1 MNDTYHS
8 PQKNTFHWPDIRQNR
23 VNMVK
28 CYSSDIWKY
37 ESSRRPN
44 YKGWRKETEALLKP
58 PHLKQVSWGRK
69 KNKNKLGK
77 IIQEYFIYS
86 TSAIPSHKIV
96 LFILSCFTSDQ
107 FPYHLL
113 IPILLQFC
121 SKWNQESPTFCI
133 QTLSL
138 YPIFPHIINY
148 QGLLISP
155 LGFPKIYPFSP
166 SSLLLLYLNHHHFLT
181 RLLL

>member
-1 MNDTYHS
+1 MKAAAVQIT
-8 PQKNTFHWPDIRQNR
+8 RA
-23 VNMVK
+23 
-28 CYSSDIWKY
+28 
-37 ESSRRPN
+37 E
-44 YKGWRKETEALLKP
+44 
-58 PHLKQVSWGRK
+58 GRK
-69 KNKNKLGK
+69 LRPCWNHHISNRSPEAEKKNKLGK

-113 IPILLQFC
+113 TPTLLQFC

-166 SSLLLLYLNHHHFLT
+166 SSLLLLYLNHHYFLT

>member
-1 MNDTYHS
+1 M
-8 PQKNTFHWPDIRQNR
+8 K
-23 VNMVK
+23 
-28 CYSSDIWKY
+28 IWKQPL
-37 ESSRRPN
+37 S
-44 YKGWRKETEALLKP
+44 KLQGLKEGNWGLAETTTSQTGLLR
-58 PHLKQVSWGRK
+58 QK
-69 KNKNKLGK
+69 KKNKLGK

-113 IPILLQFC
+113 TPTLLQFC

-166 SSLLLLYLNHHHFLT
+166 SSLLLLYLNHHYFLT